1 MNLTLANYVN
11 LKSTLNL
18 NLNNFGIYYMEY
30 NILYNINKNI
40 LEYIQS
46 DSILDKIYLLEYKV
60 PNKEDLLKIN
70 KKQTNEKI
78 LKLIDKNFI
87 DNIKTYIS
95 NLEYKIPLYD
105 IYTSNIYLI
114 NKENIYI
121 RVYYNYYRFPD
132 KNVIDELKIEYN
144 EFLNKKISDPLEIR
158 KKRKYELMIDFMDN
172 FNIKILEDTYYRM
185 IYKYSEQLGKNIIFC
200 KRPSFNKYIHN
211 TKPYYTSVEIINLAR
226 NMEISFDIKS
236 KDFDINKLCKLV
248 SDNDINYK
256 IIASHQKYITDN
268 DLLGLIQ
275 YYTVQGSFFVNSY
288 LRNLI
293 NYNTYNSFLDDI
305 ILPIWNLCIN
315 APVFDKDYILYR
327 FIKDDKHLKD
337 LKIGDVFQDN
347 GFLSTTRDPFY
358 KSDTYG
364 FGFILMKI
372 KIPKNI
378 KGVGLCVEMVSH
390 FPSEQEILFAP
401 KTKFKLISR
410 DSNIKYYHTDL
421 EFSSQ
426 VKTKYEFEWI
436 GNEEVNINKKKFTD
450 DTPVIDFLKIKNNN
464 YDDLKSIINHFTYN
478 YVDSMS
484 RFYCKI
490 GDQQF
495 LTVLEKYNSIGAYKD
510 FYALETNDGISIYS
524 LYKNYLLFF
533 IELGYVNNKL
543 EMHVNYYVK
552 YNTLNK
558 EDIFSAYDFIK
569 FISSIAHYFNINKV
583 AIYPEYKPCSIINN
597 IIQRNY
603 NDLNKDNENKDDT
616 DFKQLS
622 GNFCYDFYKYLKNK
636 EKRFFIENINSIEL
650 SPLFSYYDLDYLY
663 TIDIDKIIQKSDDEL
678 YQLYIKTYRTEFPK
692 GKLGDYFIWIIENK
706 CYLIESLIS
715 KLNKLYKNFNP
726 FKRDLYILNARTFLY
741 NQGLI
746 KVYGNTS
753 IDIDYKERIQYQI
766 PINEY
771 RIIKRDDI

>member
-1 MNLTLANYVN
+1 
-11 LKSTLNL
+11 
-18 NLNNFGIYYMEY
+18 
-30 NILYNINKNI
+30 
-40 LEYIQS
+40 
-46 DSILDKIYLLEYKV
+46 
-60 PNKEDLLKIN
+60 
-70 KKQTNEKI
+70 
-78 LKLIDKNFI
+78 
-87 DNIKTYIS
+87 
-95 NLEYKIPLYD
+95 
-105 IYTSNIYLI
+105 
-114 NKENIYI
+114 
-121 RVYYNYYRFPD
+121 
-132 KNVIDELKIEYN
+132 
-144 EFLNKKISDPLEIR
+144 
-158 KKRKYELMIDFMDN
+158 MIDFMDN

-211 TKPYYTSVEIINLAR
+211 TKPYYTSIEIINLAR
-226 NMEISFDIKS
+226 NTLDLLDSTQQFESNTLDLLDSTQQFESNTLDMLGSKLERNSEIILDIKS

-248 SDNDINYK
+248 SNNDISYK
-256 IIASHQKYITDN
+256 IIASHQKYIIDN

-293 NYNTYNSFLDDI
+293 NYNTHNSFLDDI
-305 ILPIWNLCIN
+305 ILPMWNLCIN
-315 APVFDKDYILYR
+315 TPIFDKDYILYR

-337 LKIGDVFQDN
+337 LKIGDIFQDN

-464 YDDLKSIINHFTYN
+464 YDDLKSIINHFTNN
-478 YVDSMS
+478 YIDSMS

-490 GDQQF
+490 GEQQF

-510 FYALETNDGISIYS
+510 FYAIETNDGISMYS
-524 LYKNYLLFF
+524 LYRNYLLFF
-533 IELGYVNNKL
+533 IELGYVNDKL

-558 EDIFSAYDFIK
+558 ENIFSAYDFIK

-603 NDLNKDNENKDDT
+603 NDLNKDDLNKDDLNKDDLNKDDT

-663 TIDIDKIIQKSDDEL
+663 TIDIDKLIHKSDDEL
-678 YQLYIKTYRTEFPK
+678 YQLYIKTYKIEFPK

-753 IDIDYKERIQYQI
+753 IDIDYKERIQYKI
-766 PINEY
+766 PFNEY